1 MAVIFDRE
9 EAETAFLAAQKGNLK
24 AKEKCGIYIMAMYN
38 AMKSKPN
45 WKGYIGHAEEMMRGE
60 ALLRMTQ
67 AIYTWNPKK
76 STVYSYLQMICSNAF
91 STKVVQF
98 NRRHQHEK
106 ALNESYLDNTRQL
119 EKENNYE

>member
-1 MAVIFDRE
+1 MAVIFDRK
-9 EAETAFLAAQKGNLK
+9 EAENAFLAAQKGDYK
-24 AKEKCGIYIMAMYN
+24 AKEKCGTYIMRMYN
-38 AMKSKPN
+38 AMKSKSC
-45 WKGYIGHAEEMMRGE
+45 WKGYTGHAEEMMRGE

-67 AIYTWNPKK
+67 AIYSWNPKK

-106 ALNESYLDNTRQL
+106 AMQESYLNNTAQL
-119 EKENNYE
+119 EKENNNE